1 MGLIFALC
9 LLPTF
14 ARLIGGFAEFT
25 SGGGRYLAC
34 FLRDRMGSLAD
45 FTGGRVGIFL
55 RWLADSVRPMQAD
68 SPRATD
74 KAAIVAAECNN
85 FTTGWMLKCGRR

>member
-1 MGLIFALC
+1 MRRLFLWGLIFALC

-14 ARLIGGFAEFT
+14 ARLMGGFAEFT

-45 FTGGRVGIFL
+45 FTGGRVGIFFT
-55 RWLADSVRPMQAD
+55 LAGGFGPAHAGGQPKSD
-68 SPRATD
+68 
-74 KAAIVAAECNN
+74 
-85 FTTGWMLKCGRR
+85 G